1 LAVAKLQ
8 KRNLANATEERSV
21 GRGVLQ
27 LIEFGDTTISRITYQ
42 PGWRW
47 SEDVR
52 PIVGG
57 ELCMLRHI
65 GICISGTLRVE
76 MDDGAVIE
84 LGPDDAYEVPPGH
97 DAWVVGEDPWVAID
111 SEGRRYFARVSAE
124 SDNRTL
130 STILFTDL
138 VSSTETLARIGD
150 AAWRDRLADYHLMA
164 TRQLEKNRGREVNT
178 TGDGILAVFDS
189 PARAVRCAMELTTG
203 AANLGVEQRAGLH
216 TGEVEVS
223 GSDVRGIAVHVAAR
237 VAAAA
242 GGREVLVSAT
252 TNSLLAGAGLATAS
266 RGVQKLKGIEQ
277 PVELFAVE
285 IGQLADQ

>member
-1 LAVAKLQ
+1 MAKLQ
-8 KRNLANATEERSV
+8 KRNLSNATEERSV

-57 ELCMLRHI
+57 AQCMLRHV

-76 MDDGAVIE
+76 MDDGASID

-97 DAWVVGEDPWVAID
+97 DAWVLGEEPWVAID

-130 STILFTDL
+130 ATILFTDI
-138 VSSTETLARIGD
+138 VSSTETLAPYRRRGM
-150 AAWRDRLADYHLMA
+150 ARPSSRLPRNGHP
-164 TRQLEKNRGREVNT
+164 KSRE
-178 TGDGILAVFDS
+178 A
-189 PARAVRCAMELTTG
+189 
-203 AANLGVEQRAGLH
+203 QR
-216 TGEVEVS
+216 S
-223 GSDVRGIAVHVAAR
+223 
-237 VAAAA
+237 
-242 GGREVLVSAT
+242 
-252 TNSLLAGAGLATAS
+252 
-266 RGVQKLKGIEQ
+266 
-277 PVELFAVE
+277 
-285 IGQLADQ
+285 